1 MKKTIAVI
9 GVSIGLTI
17 TLWEKYLNYLS
28 LDKSLVLFS
37 LFLFFLTFIFIKF
50 NQYYFKEVAKGAP
63 YVPTD
68 DETIQNILA
77 LAEIKKG
84 QEVVDLGS
92 GDGKMIIQFAKSG
105 AIATGY
111 EISPVLVWLTKY
123 KIWKNKLSGNAYVY
137 KRDFWKEDLSQ
148 FDVVILFG
156 IPYIMD
162 ELAQKLSTE
171 LHPHAKII
179 SNKFEFPSWKA
190 KRKMGRATLYT
201 LK

>member
-1 MKKTIAVI
+1 MKKTIAVFGI
-9 GVSIGLTI
+9 AVGLII
-17 TLWEKYLNYLS
+17 TMWEKYLNYLS
-28 LDKSLVLFS
+28 LDKSLMIFS

-50 NQYYFKEVAKGAP
+50 NQHYFRKIAKGAP

-68 DETIQNILA
+68 DETIQNIIA
-77 LAEIKKG
+77 LSEIKTGEK
-84 QEVVDLGS
+84 VVDLGS
-92 GDGKMIIQFAKSG
+92 GDGKMIIQFAKKG

-111 EISPVLVWLTKY
+111 EISPVLVWITKY
-123 KIWKNKLSGNAYVY
+123 KIWKNKLRGKALVY
-137 KRDFWKEDLSQ
+137 KKDFWKEDLSQ

-162 ELAQKLSTE
+162 ELEQKLSNE
-171 LHPHAKII
+171 LSSHARIV

-190 KRKMGRATLYT
+190 KKKMGRATLYT